1 MLRDLSMTTLSAKPT
16 TLSSE
21 PIKLIIW
28 DLDDTFWRGTLSEG
42 AIEAV
47 ADNLALVR
55 ATAARG
61 IVHTIVSKNDFAAA
75 EAKLT
80 ELGIRDLFVFPRI
93 SWQPKGPIIKEL
105 LAQMQLR
112 SPNALFLDDNPINRA
127 EAQFYN
133 PQLQVA
139 DPADLPQFAPQLLA
153 SGKPDPGL
161 TRLEQYKL
169 LERQQ
174 QARATYQ
181 DNREFLRDSQVRIE
195 FREGEAAV
203 LPDLARIEELIN
215 RSNQLNFTK
224 QRVAQDELA
233 ASFADPARR
242 WGTVR
247 VRDRFGDYGLVGVYC
262 VAKQENRLEQLVFS
276 CRILHL
282 GVEQFTYAWLDFP
295 TLEVQGEVATELNG
309 RDKPDW
315 ITLEAADSE
324 AALAPGGVHATGG
337 KGKAAGGQISTENAP
352 RLRVLLKGGCDL
364 GQLTPF
370 LQAFSIDV
378 KEEFNYVNE
387 HQIPVHVEH
396 TAMLRLTRELP
407 PNEQQRLARALPFL
421 GEEAFMTTLWTA
433 DFDALVY
440 SPLMDYTQE
449 LYHEKATGLD
459 IPFGGYQNIVAADP
473 AAQAARYAQRRFRG
487 MDEAFLRGFR
497 ATFEFGGQ
505 ISPADF
511 QANLRWLRSQVPAAI
526 PIFFLNGAEID
537 VSGSGETGAVQRHAR
552 MNQALAEFV
561 ATAANCFLIDVRDFI
576 RTPADVTNNLRHY
589 QRAHYRTLAQR
600 LAGALGE
607 WHGRQLPRSAWSDW
621 RARVVSRLPSKLR
634 NAWKKLNK

>member
-1 MLRDLSMTTLSAKPT
+1 MPAHLP
-16 TLSSE
+16 E

-42 AIEAV
+42 AVEAI
-47 ADNLALVR
+47 ADHLELVR
-55 ATAARG
+55 ATALRG

-75 EAKLT
+75 EAKLV

-93 SWQPKGPIIKEL
+93 SWQPKGPIIKDL

-112 SPNALFLDDNPINRA
+112 APNALFLDDNPINRA

-133 PQLQVA
+133 PELQVA
-139 DPADLPQFAPQLLA
+139 DPTDLPQIAPQLLL

-174 QARATYQ
+174 QARSAYQ
-181 DNREFLRDSQVRIE
+181 DNLAFLRDSQVRIE
-195 FREGEAAV
+195 FREGAAV
-203 LPDLARIEELIN
+203 QADLGRIEELIN

-224 QRVAQDELA
+224 KRVAKEALE
-233 ASFADPARR
+233 ASFTDAALR

-262 VAKQENRLEQLVFS
+262 LNKPENRLEQLVFS

-282 GVEQFTYAWLDFP
+282 GVEQFTYAWLGFP
-295 TLEVQGEVATELNG
+295 ALEVQGEVATELNA
-309 RDKPDW
+309 REKPEW
-315 ITLEAADSE
+315 ITIDSE
-324 AALAPGGVHATGG
+324 AATPQLA
-337 KGKAAGGQISTENAP
+337 KNSGGQTQDKNAP
-352 RLRVLLKGGCDL
+352 QLRVLLKGGCDL

-370 LQAFSIDV
+370 LQAFAIEV
-378 KEEFNYVNE
+378 NEEFNYVNE

-396 TAMLRLTRELP
+396 TALLRLGRELP
-407 PNEQQRLARALPFL
+407 PGEQQRLARALPFL
-421 GEEAFMTTLWTA
+421 GEEAFATSLWSA
-433 DFDALVY
+433 EFHALVY

-449 LYHEKATGLD
+449 LYREKTTGIA
-459 IPFGGYQNIVAADP
+459 IPFGGYHNIIAADP
-473 AAQAARYAQRRFRG
+473 AVQAGKYAQRRFRG
-487 MDEAFLRGFR
+487 MDEAFLRRFGAEF
-497 ATFEFGGQ
+497 AFGGQ
-505 ISPADF
+505 ISSADF
-511 QANLRWLRSQVPAAI
+511 QENLRWLRSQLPATI
-526 PIFFLNGAEID
+526 PIFFLNGAEIE
-537 VSGSGETGAVQRHAR
+537 VPGSAETGAAQRHAQ

-561 ATAANCFLIDVRDFI
+561 ATADNCFLIDVRDFV

-600 LAGALGE
+600 LAEALGA
-607 WHGRQLPRSAWSDW
+607 WQGRQLPRSAWTDL
-621 RARVVSRLPSKLR
+621 RAQVASRLPSKLR
-634 NAWKKLNK
+634 NAWEKIQK

>member
-1 MLRDLSMTTLSAKPT
+1 MPITFP
-16 TLSSE
+16 E
-21 PIKLIIW
+21 PIKLLIW

-42 AIEAV
+42 AIEAI
-47 ADNLALVR
+47 AGNLALVR

-75 EAKLT
+75 EAKLV
-80 ELGIRDLFVFPRI
+80 ELGIRDLFVFPQI

-112 SPNALFLDDNPINRA
+112 APNALFLDDNPINRA
-127 EAQFYN
+127 EAQYYN

-139 DPADLPQFAPQLLA
+139 DPADLPQFAPQLLR
-153 SGKPDPGL
+153 SGKPDPNL

-174 QARATYQ
+174 QARAGYQ
-181 DNREFLRDSQVRIE
+181 DNLAFLRDSQVRIG
-195 FREGEAAV
+195 FREGAAAL

-224 QRVAQDELA
+224 QRVAKDELE
-233 ASFADPARR
+233 ASFANPALR

-262 VAKQENRLEQLVFS
+262 LNLPENRLEQLVFS

-282 GVEQFTYAWLDFP
+282 GVEQFTYAWLGFP
-295 TLEVQGEVATELNG
+295 ALEVLGEVATELNG
-309 RDKPDW
+309 KNRPDW
-315 ITLEAADSE
+315 ITLDSPNAEKASASTTTATATDSE
-324 AALAPGGVHATGG
+324 RAT
-337 KGKAAGGQISTENAP
+337 GGQISAENRP

-370 LQAFSIDV
+370 LQAFAIDV
-378 KEEFNYVNE
+378 EEEFNYVNE

-407 PNEQQRLARALPFL
+407 PGEQQRLARKLPFL
-421 GEEAFMTTLWTA
+421 GEEAFATSLWTA
-433 DFDALVY
+433 DYDALVY

-449 LYHEKATGLD
+449 LYRENATG
-459 IPFGGYQNIVAADP
+459 IAVPFGGYQNIVATE
-473 AAQAARYAQRRFRG
+473 AATLAAKYTQRRFRG
-487 MDEAFLRGFR
+487 MDESFLRQFK
-497 ATFEFGGQ
+497 ADFEFGGQ
-505 ISPADF
+505 ILPVDF
-511 QANLRWLRSQVPAAI
+511 QANLRWLRAQLPATI
-526 PIFFLNGAEID
+526 PIFFFNGAEIE
-537 VSGSGETGAVQRHAR
+537 VPGSAETGAAQRHAQ

-561 ATAANCFLIDVRDFI
+561 ATADNCFVIDVRDFV

-600 LAGALGE
+600 LAEALGA
-607 WHGRQLPRSAWSDW
+607 WHGRQLPRSAWTDL
-621 RARVVSRLPSKLR
+621 RAQVVSRLPGKLR
-634 NAWKKLNK
+634 NAWEKLQK